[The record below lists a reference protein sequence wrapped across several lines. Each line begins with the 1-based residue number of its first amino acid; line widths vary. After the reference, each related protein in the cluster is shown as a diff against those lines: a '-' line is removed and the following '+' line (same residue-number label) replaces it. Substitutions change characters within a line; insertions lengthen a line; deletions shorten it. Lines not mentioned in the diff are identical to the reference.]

1 MATDITKIKPQILIQ
16 DEGVD
21 LTRRD
26 IINFVGAGVTATDD
40 ALNNKTIVTIPGGGG
55 GGATGIWGIADATGV
70 YTYYSTIALANA
82 AASAGDTIVLFT
94 NVTETGAVTW
104 TLVDGVNIN
113 LNGHTYTLD
122 TATGITGVT
131 DGGVAVECKISNG
144 RIIRL
149 SAISPSFSVSNAS
162 SNIILDN
169 VFIESVGG
177 ISGNISGTITGGVFD
192 SLSIIPGFISN
203 STAKLNNVII
213 YGGLISIS
221 GTARNCNMYSRQYY
235 VSLNANSVLDNCSI
249 LCDLS
254 WGILTSGAGNSK
266 VNNCVIKS
274 GTFPALQNGSLNFF
288 TNCYFES
295 NSENAVS
302 TNFGYFSGCT
312 MYSLSKNAVVADRS
326 QFFNCNMYGLANG
339 GFNTYAPGD
348 NKLVNCNITSL
359 FATKPAA
366 FISQTGTSG
375 QDQFISCNFKVQD
388 SADYCIR
395 STSSSSVYLVNNTYN
410 TSAVATNNI
419 VNSQVN
425 TADNFG
431 NILVG

>member
-1 MATDITKIKPQILIQ
+1 MATDITKIKPQLQVQ
-16 DEGVD
+16 DENVP

-26 IINFVGAGVTATDD
+26 AIDFVGAGVTATDGGD
-40 ALNNKTIVTIPGGGG
+40 RTIVTIPGGGG

-70 YTYYSTIALANA
+70 YTFYSTIALANA

-104 TLVDGVNIN
+104 NLVDGVNIN

-122 TATGITGVT
+122 NATGIAGVS
-131 DGGVAVECKISNG
+131 DNAVAIECKISNG

-149 SAISPSFSVSNAS
+149 NNVSPAFLLLNAS

-169 VFIESVGG
+169 VYIENLNGTSA
-177 ISGNISGTITGGVFD
+177 NISGTITGGIFNSIAANNAFYGRNTGVINNAVINGGQIIIDGSVF
-192 SLSIIPGFISN
+192 N
-203 STAKLNNVII
+203 
-213 YGGLISIS
+213 
-221 GTARNCNMYSRQYY
+221 NCNMYSINYY
-235 VSLNANSVLDNCSI
+235 VFMSSNSVLNNCNI

-254 WGILTSGAGNSK
+254 WGILSSGSNSK
-266 VNNCVIKS
+266 VNNCVIRS
-274 GTFPALQNGSLNFF
+274 GTRPALATGSLNFF
-288 TNCYFES
+288 ENCYFES
-295 NSENAVS
+295 NTENAVTS
-302 TNFGYFSGCT
+302 NFAYFNNCT
-312 MYSLSKNAVVADRS
+312 MYSLSKNAVQADRS

-339 GFNTYAPGD
+339 GFTTFNPGD

-375 QDQFISCNFKVQD
+375 QDQFIGCNFKVAN
-388 SADYCIR
+388 SADYCI
-395 STSSSSVYLVNNTYN
+395 TSSVSSNVYLVNNTYN
-410 TSAVATNNI
+410 VSATATNNI
-419 VNSQVN
+419 VNSQIN
-425 TADNFG
+425 TPDSFG